1 MMKCELQQ
9 IMQLMEDRSMHEF
22 KNYIVPSTESFLEYL
37 KSPDRIVI
45 PPYQRP
51 YTWGTKNVK
60 DFWDDIFLCLE
71 EVKKDNR
78 IVLKKKKEDNSHF
91 LGTIYVQK
99 AQVRGNVVDLIDG
112 QQRVTTTFLL
122 FRAILDLIND
132 FRIEAKE
139 TDFYDDL
146 NKIYKEIEEFLYG
159 KLNAGL
165 RLSLGSVDQL
175 TMETIFDSNNF
186 MDSDDDDDDKEHED
200 ENEKQLDGKTTNLII
215 KRNYSEIKSLINKKL
230 SNLEMVETDGINTVI
245 PESYVTI
252 ISIYDGIKIALE
264 ECFYVVVSYISGN
277 EGNTFKM
284 FENINTRGKQ
294 LDPIDKIKNKF
305 FYYVYEQFKNTKLEE
320 YIKLKSQWSNLILTL
335 DNKAESFIRF
345 TLSLEIEK
353 FVTNK
358 VLYDEILNYVDGEV
372 RNARKPGHIV
382 MGFVSILTKYA
393 PIYRFIDKPHENE
406 SPPRFKASRKTK
418 FKEHII
424 QEISYINRFELLKP
438 VLLKSMIEFEN
449 KNIDEETLYEILNS
463 ASSFFVKIKIADR
476 SPKDYFS
483 SILKITIDFFER
495 LKSGEKLTFREMLLE
510 KSTKPYIAI
519 KEVVSER
526 ETYIKKIASLSNFEI
541 NKILIYKVE
550 AAMQE
555 SNLEAIPSSKYEV
568 EHIWPLNG
576 DGDWRDKQNSYY
588 NDEQEANLQSL
599 LSRLGNLVIL
609 EGDHN
614 KANKNLSFERKIV
627 NFEKSKR
634 NTVNH
639 LLDWVKDQNIDFDYE
654 SIYSRSRILAE
665 YIVNNKILTQPKS
678 I

>member
-1 MMKCELQQ
+1 MY
-9 IMQLMEDRSMHEF
+9 EF
-22 KNYIVPSTESFLEYL
+22 KNFIVPTTESFLGYL

-51 YTWGTKNVK
+51 YTWGIKNVR
-60 DFWDDIFLCLE
+60 DLWDDIFLCLE
-71 EVKKDNR
+71 ETKKENQTIFKR
-78 IVLKKKKEDNSHF
+78 KKEDSSHF
-91 LGTIYVQK
+91 LGTLYVQK
-99 AQVRGNVVDLIDG
+99 AQVKGDVVDLIDG

-122 FRAILDLIND
+122 FRAILEMIKD
-132 FRIEAKE
+132 FRIEAKD
-139 TDFYDDL
+139 TDFYDEL

-175 TMETIFDSNNF
+175 TMETIFESSSLIESDE
-186 MDSDDDDDDKEHED
+186 DDDENDD
-200 ENEKQLDGKTTNLII
+200 ENEKQRDGLTTNSII
-215 KRNYSEIKSLINKKL
+215 KRNYAEIKKLINSKL
-230 SNLEMVETDGINTVI
+230 NELERIETDGVNSVI
-245 PESYVTI
+245 PESYNTI
-252 ISIYDGIKIALE
+252 ISIYNGIRIALE
-264 ECFYVVVSYISGN
+264 ECFYIVVSYISGN

-305 FYYVYEQFKNTKLEE
+305 FYFVYEQFKNTKPDE
-320 YIKLKSQWSNLILTL
+320 YYKLKEQWSDLILTL

-345 TLSLEIEK
+345 TLALETEK
-353 FVTNK
+353 FITNK
-358 VLYDEILNYVDGEV
+358 VLYEEILNYVSGEV
-372 RNARKPGHIV
+372 RNARRPGYV
-382 MGFVSILTKYA
+382 VKSFVNTLIKYA
-393 PIYRFIDKPHENE
+393 PIYRFIEKPHENE
-406 SPPRFKASRKTK
+406 SPSRFKASRKTK
-418 FKEHII
+418 YKEHII

-438 VLLKSMIEFEN
+438 VLLKAMIEYEN
-449 KNIDEETLYEILNS
+449 KNIDEEVLYEIVNS

-483 SILKITIDFFER
+483 SILKLTFDLFDR
-495 LKSGEKLTFREMLLE
+495 LRKGEKVTFKEVLLE

-576 DGDWRDKQNSYY
+576 DGDWRDKQNSYF
-588 NDEQEANLQSL
+588 NDEQEANLQLL
-599 LSRLGNLVIL
+599 LSRIGNLVIL
-609 EGDHN
+609 EGDYN
-614 KANKNLSFERKIV
+614 KANKNLSFERKLI

-639 LLDWVKDQNIDFDYE
+639 LLEWVKDQNIDFDYE
-654 SIYSRSRILAE
+654 SIYLRSRILAE
-665 YIVNNKILTQPKS
+665 YIVDNKILTQPKA